1 MQRLRAF
8 TLVELLISIAIIGI
22 LSSVV
27 LANLQSSRSKAR
39 DAQRLAAIKQIQT
52 ALEVYK
58 VKNGSYPQTSSD
70 VSIRN
75 NSCGNFTCGTT
86 GCGYAVGDWATTLA
100 PLVTSRLLPSI
111 PNDPRNTGQ
120 FCYTYFN
127 NSTAIS
133 GNNDWA
139 DCGPNG
145 NINIS
150 EYQYVI
156 YGTFENALAN
166 FPVINWNSIDGSNNY
181 SRPGAPKS
189 EERTYC
195 FLGPS
200 KQ

>member
-1 MQRLRAF
+1 MLRLRAF
-8 TLVELLISIAIIGI
+8 TLIELLISIAIIGI

-39 DAQRLAAIKQIQT
+39 DAQRIATIKQIQT

-58 VKNGSYPQTSSD
+58 VKNGTYPQTSSD
-70 VSIRN
+70 GTIRN

-86 GCGYAVGDWATTLA
+86 GCGYAPGDWASTLA

-120 FCYTYFN
+120 YCYTYLN
-127 NSTAIS
+127 NSTVVPGDNA
-133 GNNDWA
+133 WV
-139 DCGPNG
+139 DCGPGG

-166 FPVINWNSIDGSNNY
+166 HPVINWNGTNTY
-181 SRPGAPKS
+181 SQPGAPKAN
-189 EERTYC
+189 ERTYC

>member
-1 MQRLRAF
+1 MSRLRAF

-39 DAQRLAAIKQIQT
+39 DAQRIATIKQIQT

-58 VKNGSYPQTSSD
+58 VKNGTYPQTSSNST
-70 VSIRN
+70 VRN
-75 NSCGNFTCGTT
+75 NSCGNFACPGA
-86 GCGYAVGDWATTLA
+86 GCGYTYGDWATTLA
-100 PLVTSRLLPSI
+100 PLVSSRLLPSI

-120 FCYTYFN
+120 YCFTYFN
-127 NSTAIS
+127 NNTLVP
-133 GNNDWA
+133 GDNVWA
-139 DCGPNG
+139 DCGPSG

-166 FPVINWNSIDGSNNY
+166 YPVINWNSPANTNSY
-181 SRPGAPKS
+181 SQTGVKAN
-189 EERTYC
+189 ERTYC